1 MLMFNAYP
9 LTLFHVANLHIDRL
23 NNAYFADDAALM
35 AIRPLMIGE
44 NDVSDRFWRYEPPTE

>member
-1 MLMFNAYP
+1 MFNAYP